1 MNPALPGV
9 DFPSLVPWITDLFD
23 PYAFVP
29 AIAFGFLTAV
39 LIFYIWQREARAK
52 HLADKEA
59 DQMTKKPV
67 FPIPAMIRGG
77 GIVAILVWLFNS
89 FLVFWNVEFNAL
101 PFSAGWMWTLI
112 VGTLLMVVT
121 FTFFSFK

>member
-1 MNPALPGV
+1 
-9 DFPSLVPWITDLFD
+9 
-23 PYAFVP
+23 
-29 AIAFGFLTAV
+29 
-39 LIFYIWQREARAK
+39 
-52 HLADKEA
+52 
-59 DQMTKKPV
+59 MTKKPV

-121 FTFFSFK
+121 FTFFSFKGRALNGDSSSYNAYGESLRKAFIGTLRGLPKIGRA